1 MSTRIPIG
9 TLADFPEGRGV
20 SVIAGGRHLAIFH
33 IGDRFFAIDN
43 VCTHNRM
50 RLADGPVQG
59 LVVTCRT
66 HNSRFNLETGAVIKG
81 PARKPVR
88 TYPVHVAGETVEVD
102 VDENLTVRKRWR
114 ILLMLFASTVK
125 L

>member
-1 MSTRIPIG
+1 MPTRIPIG

-20 SVIAGGRHLAIFH
+20 PVIAGGKRLAIFH
-33 IGDRFFAIDN
+33 LDDRFFAIDN

-50 RLADGPVQG
+50 RLADGPVQN

-66 HNSRFNLETGAVIKG
+66 HGSRFNLETGVVVKG

-88 TYPVHVAGETVEVD
+88 TYPVHI
-102 VDENLTVRKRWR
+102 VDETIEVELD
-114 ILLMLFASTVK
+114 
-125 L
+125 

>member
-1 MSTRIPIG
+1 MPTRIPIG

-20 SVIAGGRHLAIFH
+20 GVIAAGKRLAIFH
-33 IGDRFFAIDN
+33 LGERFLAIDN

-50 RLADGPVQG
+50 RLADGPIQG

-66 HNSRFNLETGAVIKG
+66 HGSRFNLETGAVVKG

-88 TYPVHVAGETVEVD
+88 TYRVYLVGENVEVEID
-102 VDENLTVRKRWR
+102 
-114 ILLMLFASTVK
+114 
-125 L
+125 

>member
-1 MSTRIPIG
+1 MPARISIG

-20 SVIAGGRHLAIFH
+20 GVIAGGKRLAIFH
-33 IGDRFFAIDN
+33 LGDRFFAIDN

-59 LVVTCRT
+59 LVMTCRT
-66 HNSRFNLETGAVIKG
+66 HGSRFNLETGAVVKG

-88 TYPVHVAGETVEVD
+88 TYPVYLVGENVEVEVD
-102 VDENLTVRKRWR
+102 
-114 ILLMLFASTVK
+114 
-125 L
+125 